1 MVVLVS
7 LSTEVAALTI
17 CYLLLVLLLVYV
29 TRLVLE
35 NSPVSRAPVDKILAA
50 RRKETQGAAFSRSD
64 TPSLAV
70 VRSRQGRFWATEGDL
85 YQWGR
90 ARGRVSPDA
99 DDLPAFREI

>member
-1 MVVLVS
+1 MLPVWYKTQVL
-7 LSTEVAALTI
+7 
-17 CYLLLVLLLVYV
+17 YV

-90 ARGRVSPDA
+90 ARGRVSPDPKKS
-99 DDLPAFREI
+99 LGHLSGRMIFSAFREI